1 MRLAVRSSTLR
12 LRQLRLQLRRQSR
25 ALLHVLHRIP
35 DAQELPHAQ
44 LIHESIA
51 ACFWRGRC
59 VPLCERER
67 ENPPSAEGSA
77 RRCGFHRDQEL
88 RRQLAECTQHLRCTR
103 VIVSRCVGRRDVLR
117 AVAATREPQLGR
129 RSPHQ
134 WHMQRPSECEAASD
148 AGGAAQRRP
157 LVVFELFGPTRE
169 HVCGGVRYPI
179 VRDDLQQHRSR
190 CKVAS
195 RDGRWPEE
203 DAAKSLRRS
212 SQKAQNPFSIWKQQ

>member
-129 RSPHQ
+129 
-134 WHMQRPSECEAASD
+134 
-148 AGGAAQRRP
+148 AQSAPVAYATPLGVLSSIGCRRRGP
-157 LVVFELFGPTRE
+157 APTVGRFRVVWAHARACVWGSALS
-169 HVCGGVRYPI
+169 HC
-179 VRDDLQQHRSR
+179 S
-190 CKVAS
+190 
-195 RDGRWPEE
+195 
-203 DAAKSLRRS
+203 RRS
-212 SQKAQNPFSIWKQQ
+212 SAASISL